1 MKLGKLL
8 ASALFYALV
17 VSSSHAAIY
26 TEAGDAGQTLGTAQS
41 VAANTTQI
49 NGTLGVA
56 GDVDLY
62 KLVFAANATVTFYA
76 PASNIDSNLI
86 LFDAAGHGLWGDDD
100 GGGGLDSQ
108 IVFNVT
114 PGTYY
119 LAFGDNNIAARDSS
133 NNAFCS
139 NDDGDCTDD
148 PISVL
153 DNFYSAGTDTGPYT
167 ITLSS
172 PAGGT
177 STTQAIPT
185 LSEWGMILLAGL
197 LALGTALT
205 MRRQRR

>member
-1 MKLGKLL
+1 MKLKLL
-8 ASALFYALV
+8 ASALFYML

-26 TEAGDAGQTLGTAQS
+26 AETGDAGQTLGTAQS

-76 PASNIDSNLI
+76 PATNIDSNLI

-119 LAFGDNNIAARDSS
+119 LAFGDNNIDARDSS
-133 NNAFCS
+133 NIVFCA

-153 DNFYSAGTDTGPYT
+153 DHFGSDSEGATGPYT

-172 PAGGT
+172 PAGGA
-177 STTQAIPT
+177 STPQAIPT

-197 LALGTALT
+197 LAFGTALGL
-205 MRRQRR
+205 RRQRR